1 MRVLTEHM
9 LFYKAGLVHRKR
21 EYGSGSE
28 SHLNSP
34 GFREKSIT
42 NIICQT
48 HFGALIEL
56 KSALGPTQLAS

>member
-34 GFREKSIT
+34 GFRE
-42 NIICQT
+42 NP
-48 HFGALIEL
+48 L
-56 KSALGPTQLAS
+56 PTLSVKLTLAH